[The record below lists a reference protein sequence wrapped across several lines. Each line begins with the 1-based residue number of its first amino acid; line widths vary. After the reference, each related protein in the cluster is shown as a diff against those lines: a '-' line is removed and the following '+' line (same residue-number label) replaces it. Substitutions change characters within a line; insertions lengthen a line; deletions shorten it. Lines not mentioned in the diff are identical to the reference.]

1 MKKIFSLAYVLFG
14 LVLAAPAFAEV
25 EVSHPW
31 VRATVPQQHS
41 TGAFMTITS
50 DVDTRLAGVSSQAAE
65 IVELHEMEMEGDVMR
80 MRAVETIDL
89 PAGEAVELK
98 PGGFHV
104 MLIGLVE
111 QAKEG
116 DIIPLTLTFEGAE
129 DEQTVE
135 IEAEVRSLTQQH
147 GHHHH
152 H

>member
-1 MKKIFSLAYVLFG
+1 
-14 LVLAAPAFAEV
+14 
-25 EVSHPW
+25 
-31 VRATVPQQHS
+31 
-41 TGAFMTITS
+41 MTITS

-65 IVELHEMEMEGDVMR
+65 IVELHETEMEGDVMR

-89 PAGEAVELK
+89 PADEVVELK

-116 DIIPLTLTFEGAE
+116 DIIPLTLTFKGDE

-147 GHHHH
+147 GHHNH
-152 H
+152 